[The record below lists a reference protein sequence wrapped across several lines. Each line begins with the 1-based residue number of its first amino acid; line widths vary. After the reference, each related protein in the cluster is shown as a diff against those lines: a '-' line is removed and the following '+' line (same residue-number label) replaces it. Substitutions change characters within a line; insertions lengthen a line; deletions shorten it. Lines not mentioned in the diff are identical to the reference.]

1 MISHKKQRF
10 IDYIKNFTNIN
21 NRPPTFVEIMDGL
34 SMKSLGTINWYV
46 SELEKDGF
54 IERIKGKNGKR
65 ALSVLESHIDN
76 TLPLLGLIAAGK
88 PLEQFNIADYINVP
102 SKYIGPDNFALRV
115 NGDSMEDDGILHND
129 IIIVKKAKNA
139 SNGKTIVAYINN
151 EATLK
156 KYYLKN
162 NMIELHPK
170 NKKYNIIHIDE
181 NDEFEISGIL
191 IGLIRN
197 YDN

>member
-1 MISHKKQRF
+1 MISPKKQRF
-10 IDYIKNFTNIN
+10 INYIKDFTNLN
-21 NRPPTFVEIMDGL
+21 NRPPTFVEIMNGL
-34 SMKSLGTINWYV
+34 NMKSLGTINWYV
-46 SELEKDGF
+46 NELEKDGS

-88 PLEQFNIADYINVP
+88 PLERFNIADHINVP
-102 SKYIGPDNFALRV
+102 SKYIDPNNFALRV
-115 NGDSMEDDGILHND
+115 NGDSMKDDGVLHDD
-129 IIIVKKAKNA
+129 IIIVKKSNNA

-162 NMIELHPK
+162 NKVELHPE
-170 NKKYNIIHIDE
+170 NEKYNIIRIDK